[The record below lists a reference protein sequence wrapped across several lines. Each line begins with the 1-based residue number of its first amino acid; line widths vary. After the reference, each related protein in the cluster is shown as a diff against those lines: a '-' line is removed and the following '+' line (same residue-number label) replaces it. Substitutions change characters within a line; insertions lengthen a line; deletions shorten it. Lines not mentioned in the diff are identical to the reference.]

1 MRPCRRHFPS
11 EQPKMTAGCRRIIR
25 LVGAAGDN
33 QPAIQ
38 PSPQEDLRFE
48 VASVLRRTPVIVE
61 LRLRPV
67 DGPLAYLPGQ
77 YALVGDLARTR
88 TVRSYSFSNAPR
100 SDGVLTLLVTRIP
113 GGQLSTWLHD
123 AEPGTDLLVSGPYG
137 TFVADPT
144 ESDPVLFL
152 AGGSGLAP
160 VRALIEA
167 GLADPR
173 RPPVT
178 LLFSARTAKDLID
191 DDGLRRWDSEHDH
204 FRYLRTLTRASGPPP
219 TGRIPDVLAE
229 LLLPLERH
237 RVYIAGESGFVS
249 ACSDAAQRHG
259 ALPARVFIE
268 EFFVDAR
275 DGSRAKGT
283 ERGES

>member
-1 MRPCRRHFPS
+1 
-11 EQPKMTAGCRRIIR
+11 MTAGCGRIIR
-25 LVGAAGDN
+25 RVGAAGDN
-33 QPAIQ
+33 QAALQ
-38 PSPQEDLRFE
+38 PSPREDLRFE
-48 VASVLRRTPVIVE
+48 VVSVLQRTPVIVE

-77 YALVGDLARTR
+77 YALVGDLAGKR
-88 TVRSYSFSNAPR
+88 TVRSYSFANAPR
-100 SDGVLTLLVTRIP
+100 SDGVVTLLVTRIP
-113 GGQLSTWLHD
+113 GGQLSTWLHNV
-123 AEPGTDLLVSGPYG
+123 EPGAELLLSGPYG
-137 TFVADPT
+137 TFVADLT

-167 GLADPR
+167 GLANAR
-173 RPPVT
+173 RPPMT
-178 LLFSARTAKDLID
+178 LLFSARTTADLID

-204 FRYLRTLTRASGPPP
+204 FRYLRTLTRGSGPPP
-219 TGRIPDVLAE
+219 TGRIPEVLAG
-229 LLLPLERH
+229 LLPPLERH

-249 ACSDAAQRHG
+249 ACSDAARRHG
-259 ALPARVFIE
+259 ASPAHVFVE

-275 DGSRAKGT
+275 DGSGAKGT